1 MLALYRLQEA
11 AEKVASPFD
20 INGGVIIWTV
30 GIFLILLGLLWWLG
44 WPQILKMV
52 EEREH
57 RIQKALDEAEK
68 ARVEALKLLEEHKKL
83 VAQSR
88 ADAQEVLGKAKA
100 AAQKEREQLLEKT
113 REEQDHMLER
123 ARNEI
128 VAEKEKAVQALRRE
142 AVDLSIA
149 AASRLIEK
157 NLTGDANRKLVAD
170 YLAGLTKDA

>member
-1 MLALYRLQEA
+1 MLQEVA
-11 AEKVASPFD
+11 DFAKGKVATPFD
-20 INGGVIIWTV
+20 INGGVILWTV

-52 EEREH
+52 EEREV

-68 ARVEALKLLEEHKKL
+68 ARAEAQKLLDEHKKL

-88 ADAQEVLGKAKA
+88 ADAQEILGKAKS

-113 REEQDHMLER
+113 REEQDLMLER

-128 VAEKEKAVQALRRE
+128 TAEKEKAVQALRRE

-170 YLAGLTKDA
+170 YLAGIEKGA